1 MHVRKYPNGVRFYTD
16 PDGPSG
22 SGGGEGPKIDLN
34 NPEVKSKV
42 EELAKD
48 AIEKFRAAEKK
59 LIAAQQ
65 RHVEAAEKAEKR
77 AAAPPRP
84 QTTPPDPEEKG
95 RRWVESTLA
104 ELQDDED
111 YTPQQAKK
119 MVNLMRGVAGELM
132 DAHRGELKKVQKAHD
147 EKVAKLQH
155 ELKNYTNDPHRV
167 YRDWQNQKPKLKA
180 GDKEL
185 DLSEF
190 PQDVQEEAVRL
201 MAEEVDVNH
210 PQLALDIAIGRK
222 ARGLLVDSEKR
233 KLADAEAAEGL
244 PVAGGGGAVELD
256 PSDMPLPA
264 DIVGADLEDFIALAD
279 DK

>member
-1 MHVRKYPNGVRFYTD
+1 MPVRKYRNGVRFYTD

-119 MVNLMRGVAGELM
+119 MVNLMGGVAGELM